1 MGTGMEI
8 KKPRKGS
15 FVSSL
20 FASRPDCIF
29 LVKGKDTT
37 NRQAW
42 YYVTVDKSKKDTFE
56 SLQGAQSLNLND
68 YGKILYS
75 GYGDEPPEDIKK
87 TMEDEYG
94 FKEA

>member
-1 MGTGMEI
+1 MEI
-8 KKPRKGS
+8 KKPKKGS

-37 NRQAW
+37 NRAAW
-42 YYVTVDKSKKDTFE
+42 YYVLVEKTKKDMFE
-56 SLQGAQSLNLND
+56 NIEGSQSLNLTD
-68 YGKILYS
+68 YGNILFS
-75 GYGDEPPEDIKK
+75 GYGEEPPADIKK
-87 TMEDEYG
+87 RMEDEYG